1 MEHEER
7 GAQDVR
13 RVLWRWGRIDR
24 RINELMEQMRVAV
37 DRANS
42 LYELGGSRPM
52 DGQPHG
58 SVTGDPVYR
67 AVERIQHMRELFAA
81 EIETCEAQIKEAQE
95 FKAAVNEAVSTLP
108 PIQQDI
114 LRLRY
119 CAGHNWV
126 YIGFKVYMSESN
138 ARRHDALA
146 CQKLSHLIEVRG

>member
-1 MEHEER
+1 M
-7 GAQDVR
+7 R

-58 SVTGDPVYR
+58 TVTGDPVYR

-119 CAGHNWV
+119 CAGHTWV
-126 YIGFKVYMSESN
+126 YIGFKAYMSESN
-138 ARRHDALA
+138 ARRHDTLA
-146 CQKLSHLIEVRG
+146 CQKLSHLIEVRE

>member
-1 MEHEER
+1 
-7 GAQDVR
+7 
-13 RVLWRWGRIDR
+13 
-24 RINELMEQMRVAV
+24 
-37 DRANS
+37 
-42 LYELGGSRPM
+42 M

-58 SVTGDPVYR
+58 TVAGDPVYR

-95 FKAAVNEAVSTLP
+95 FKAAVNEAVATLP

-138 ARRHDALA
+138 ARRHDMLA